1 MSNLPFEMPT
11 KDVSIHAE
19 GIDSSDWILIDPEA
33 KPKDGDNVLIK
44 DTDRFLILT
53 YYCPYYLAGKESLMD
68 MTMYD
73 LMGTIIQKSKQ
84 PILGEE
90 YYAEVERSAL

>member
-1 MSNLPFEMPT
+1 MSSLPFEMPA

-19 GIDSSDWILIDPEA
+19 GIDTNDWILIDPEA

>member
-1 MSNLPFEMPT
+1 MTNLPFEMPLR
-11 KDVSIHAE
+11 DVSIHAE
-19 GIDSSDWILIDPEA
+19 GIDKTDWVVIDPDK

-44 DTDRFLILT
+44 DTDKFLVLT

-73 LMGTIIQKSKQ
+73 LMGIIIRKSKF
-84 PILGEE
+84 PMLGEQ